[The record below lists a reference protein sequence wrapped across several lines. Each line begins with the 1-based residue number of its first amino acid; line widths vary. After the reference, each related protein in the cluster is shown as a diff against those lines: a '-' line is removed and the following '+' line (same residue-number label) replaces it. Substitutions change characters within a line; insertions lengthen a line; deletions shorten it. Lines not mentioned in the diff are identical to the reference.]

1 MYPNNSDQQPGQPQ
15 QPTPQPQPQPAW
27 SQSGGSFQ
35 PQQQQQYPQ
44 QPVQPQPQPT
54 WGQQPGYQPQQP
66 YQQPP
71 QSQPQF
77 QQPAPGIA
85 PISQMS
91 KTPIGK
97 LGKGPSAL
105 LFNDWMQRHWK
116 LTLLIILGV
125 IILGVTIFQ
134 IVYPS
139 GRLLPGTK
147 IDGIAVGGLRKTE
160 AAEKLN
166 ALYGDV
172 KLKIFFGKN
181 EAAFQEPKL
190 KEVGI
195 SVLNQ
200 ARVDSIEYPFYFR
213 IVPGSFLWVNSVMKP
228 GQLEYAYDK
237 QKIQTYTQSKV
248 GDTCTVPAQDATL
261 KLVESQLQVV
271 PSVPGGVC
279 EITKFQQLLAEARPT
294 ADSGTDVR
302 VDSVE
307 TPAKVDED
315 KARALADVLNTRMKT
330 PMPMSLGDTSQDVP
344 GRVVLGWL
352 DFESDVPPDD
362 IDNSGND
369 TAKLVYVINK
379 ERMSAFIN
387 SGIASK
393 VIKQPGVTK
402 ISTIDFK
409 ETSRSDGVSGTE
421 LDIDKVLA
429 SIQGYIDEK
438 SDKAIAVT
446 RVVGPT
452 FTYTRA
458 YNPTSVGFNAMLA
471 QFANDNPGT
480 YGLAFSEMG
489 GVRFP
494 RSASFNADTKF
505 ASAGAES
512 IYLGYAVL
520 MEQANGGLRAVD
532 KVAGTKDVDKCFD
545 DMIIKSN
552 NECRLGLY
560 TALGYARTTARG
572 AQLGLK
578 NTVFADRGGVTSAN
592 DLHATMIKLFRNE
605 IAKSEK
611 GPTLLATAGRSEMNE
626 GIPAG
631 NDRSQIAL
639 FSGENGTARSQ
650 TALVYSDK
658 GTYVLTVVSDGSS
671 WEKIAE
677 LTKKIQALKAVKVP
691 DGAR

>member
-1 MYPNNSDQQPGQPQ
+1 
-15 QPTPQPQPQPAW
+15 
-27 SQSGGSFQ
+27 
-35 PQQQQQYPQ
+35 
-44 QPVQPQPQPT
+44 
-54 WGQQPGYQPQQP
+54 
-66 YQQPP
+66 
-71 QSQPQF
+71 
-77 QQPAPGIA
+77 
-85 PISQMS
+85 
-91 KTPIGK
+91 
-97 LGKGPSAL
+97 
-105 LFNDWMQRHWK
+105 MQRHWK
-116 LTLLIILGV
+116 LTILIILGI

-166 ALYGDV
+166 KLYDEE
-172 KLKIFFGKN
+172 KLNIFFGKN

-200 ARVDSIEYPFYFR
+200 ARVDAIEYPFYFR
-213 IVPGSFLWVNSVMKP
+213 IIPGSVLWVNSVMKS
-228 GQLEYAYDK
+228 GQLEYGYDK
-237 QKIQTYTQSKV
+237 QQIQSYTQSKV

-294 ADSGTDVR
+294 ADSGRDVR
-302 VDSVE
+302 IDSIE

-315 KARALADVLNTRMKT
+315 KARALADVLNTRLKV
-330 PMPMSLGDTSQDVP
+330 PMPISLGAEKPQDVP
-344 GRVVLGWL
+344 GRVVLSWL
-352 DFESDVPPDD
+352 DFKSDIPPED

-369 TAKLVYVINK
+369 TAKLVYEINK
-379 ERMSAFIN
+379 ERMSSYIN
-387 SGIASK
+387 SSITAK

-409 ETSRSDGVSGTE
+409 ETSRSDGANGTE
-421 LDIDKVLA
+421 LDIDKVLS
-429 SIQGYIDEK
+429 SIQNYIDEK
-438 SDKAIAVT
+438 ANTAVAVT
-446 RVVGPT
+446 RTVGPS
-452 FTYTRA
+452 FSYTRA

-480 YGLAFSEMG
+480 YGLVFNEMG
-489 GVRFP
+489 GVRYP
-494 RSASFNADTKF
+494 RSATFNADARF
-505 ASAGAES
+505 PSAGAES
-512 IYLGYAVL
+512 IYLGYASL
-520 MEQANGGLRAVD
+520 MERATGTLRPVD
-532 KVAGTKDVDKCFD
+532 KVAGTKDVDTCFD
-545 DMIIKSN
+545 DMIIKGN
-552 NECRLGLY
+552 NECRVGLY
-560 TALGYARTTARG
+560 TTMGFARTTARG

-592 DLHATMIKLFRNE
+592 DLHSTLTKLFRGE
-605 IAKSEK
+605 LAKTEK
-611 GPTLLATAGRSEMNE
+611 GPTLLSAASRAEMSE

-631 NDRSQIAL
+631 HGKGEIAL
-639 FSGENGTARSQ
+639 FSGENGTVHNQ
-650 TALVYSDK
+650 TAVVYSEK
-658 GTYVLTVVSDGSS
+658 GTYILTVVSDGSS

-691 DGAR
+691 DDAR